1 MKLIKEETK
10 GNNVPRSVWDN
21 GDTIYKMFPASSQT
35 PEGLDAMCTKINSY
49 LGFKLFYNW
58 VLENRTI
65 KVTMQKLQ
73 PMEMLVKMDN
83 QLKMLEFFIDNNI
96 QLFPQALTDMSY
108 GNIMLFKGTEWVLID
123 WDDVLQG
130 HQQLPEYIAGELI
143 KECCKYDNNWKNTID
158 TYINTFKNRSAGTVL
173 SISLDAWQDIKDI
186 IFAHGKDLQYLKFH
200 KYYNL
205 KAGDVVKILEK
216 GNDESTS

>member
-65 KVTMQKLQ
+65 KVTMQKLY
-73 PMEMLVKMDN
+73 PMEVPVNMDN
-83 QLKMLEFFIDNNI
+83 TLKMLEFFIDNNI

-143 KECCKYDNNWKNTID
+143 KECCKYNIDNID
-158 TYINTFKNRSAGTVL
+158 TYINVYKNNTAGTDLEINV
-173 SISLDAWQDIKDI
+173 WEDIKNI
-186 IFAHGKDLQYLKFH
+186 ILEHKDNLNGVQGLRFH
-200 KYYNL
+200 KYYN
-205 KAGDVVKILEK
+205 KK